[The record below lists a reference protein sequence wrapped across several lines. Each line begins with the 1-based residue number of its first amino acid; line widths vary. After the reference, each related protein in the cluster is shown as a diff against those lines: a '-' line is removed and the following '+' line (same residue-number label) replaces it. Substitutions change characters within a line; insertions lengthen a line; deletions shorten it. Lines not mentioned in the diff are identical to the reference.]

1 MRSHKTNTFQS
12 FNLLDFLK
20 QLGKADWVFQ
30 ILTIGI
36 DILSKEHDFLH
47 AICYVTLNLTDN
59 ILRFTAS
66 LTTTHIRDNTITAEI
81 VAAKHD
87 IDTCFERVLAFIRQ
101 ILHNLIGIFPDIYH
115 HFAGI
120 QTCLNQLCQF
130 KDIVCTENNIHMTVR
145 FTNLVNNKGLLHHA
159 AAQCDQHIRMALLS
173 TLHLSQAAVNTKIGI
188 FTYRT
193 GIVNDKIRILRIC
206 FCITDAFQNARQFL

>member
-20 QLGKADWVFQ
+20 QLCKADWVFQ
-30 ILTIGI
+30 ILAVGI

-47 AICYVTLNLTDN
+47 AICHVTLNLTNN

-66 LTTTHIRDNTITAEI
+66 LTATHIRNNTVTAEI
-81 VAAKHD
+81 VAAEHD
-87 IDTCFERVLAFIRQ
+87 IDTGFEGILALIRQ
-101 ILHNLIGIFPDIYH
+101 IFHDLVGILPDIH
-115 HFAGI
+115 HHLAGI

-130 KDIVCTENNIHMTVR
+130 KDIMCAENNIHMTVR
-145 FTNLVNNKGLLHHA
+145 FTNLVNNKGLLHHT
-159 AAQCDQHIRMALLS
+159 AAQCNQHIRMSLLCP
-173 TLHLSQAAVNTKIGI
+173 LHLSQTAVNTEISV